1 LKRLLCPSIPTPQQS
16 VQLPPPEADH
26 ALKVLRLRDGDE
38 VVAMDGRGHAA
49 RARIRVTGGGG
60 ARLEFVA
67 DAASSSGI
75 DGAQQGWSAAAPVV
89 LELSILK
96 GDAMEWA
103 VEKAVELGARELVP
117 LVTAHTVIQIRQK
130 GPEAF
135 QTRWQKIADQAL
147 KQCGR
152 LERLEVR
159 LPVALEDHLAATS
172 ADGHRRVRLWCD
184 ETERERAPELLHW
197 LNRSAPAELGEIRLL
212 IGPEGGWS
220 AGERDLLTRESGLIR
235 VGLGPWV
242 LRAETAALFALSL
255 SCAHFRGL
263 ARS

>member
-1 LKRLLCPSIPTPQQS
+1 MKRLLCPSLPTPQHP
-16 VQLPPPEADH
+16 VQLPPTEADH

-49 RARIRVTGGGG
+49 QARIRVTGGGG
-60 ARLEFVA
+60 AKLEFVA
-67 DAASSSGI
+67 EAAGASGPG
-75 DGAQQGWSAAAPVV
+75 GAQQGWSAPAPVV

-103 VEKAVELGARELVP
+103 VEKAVELGASELVP
-117 LVTAHTVIQIRQK
+117 LVTAHTVVQIKQK

-135 QTRWQKIADQAL
+135 QSRWQKIADQAL

-159 LPVALEDHLAATS
+159 LPVGLEDHLAATS
-172 ADGHRRVRLWCD
+172 ADGRRKVRLWCD
-184 ETERERAPELLHW
+184 ETERQRAPELVNW
-197 LNRSAPAELGEIRLL
+197 LKSAPTELSELRLL

-220 AGERDLLTRESGLIR
+220 AGERDLLAREPGMVR

-242 LRAETAALFALSL
+242 LRAETAALFTLSL
-255 SCAHFRGL
+255 ACAHFRGL
-263 ARS
+263 ARP